1 MEKDVKEFSTANEKL
16 IQVDIEKE
24 MRESFLQ
31 YSMAVLVSRALPD
44 VRDGMKPVHR
54 RIIYTMNEADNT
66 SSKPYRKCAYTV
78 GEVLGKYHPHGDASV
93 YDALVRLAQDFS
105 MRYPLIDGHGNFGSV
120 DGDPPAAYRYTEARM
135 AKIASEL
142 LKDIKKDT
150 IDWGKNYDDKLDE
163 PTVLPVKF
171 PNLLVNGSVGIAVGM
186 ATNIPPH
193 NLNEVCDAIVARMDN
208 PECGIEEILQYI
220 KGPDFPTGGIIMGYS
235 GIRSAYYTGRGKI
248 TLRGKAEIVEEGNHS
263 RIIVTEIP
271 YMVNKSKLLETTG
284 QLMRDKRIEGI
295 SNLRDESDKDGMR
308 IVYELKRDVNAQVVL
323 NKLYSFTQLQDT
335 VGVIMIALVNGEPK
349 QLTLLEIL
357 DNYIAF
363 QKQIITRRT
372 AFDLKKAKER
382 AHILQGFLLAIDN
395 IDEVISILR
404 SSKSVQE
411 GKERLMER
419 FKEDDLAKLLQR
431 AMGEN
436 YKDVHFEHEIG
447 LSEEQAD
454 AIVQMRLGQLTGLE
468 RDKVISELAE
478 IMEKINKYRYEVE
491 IGEYNLS
498 RLNGFDIVFRSP
510 SVLPTREE
518 LVTAANKGAI
528 ITSEIEMVL
537 KLAPCKIIG
546 VTGTE
551 GKTTTTSIIYE
562 ILKSSGKNCFLG
574 GNIGKPIFTEI
585 KNMKPEDIVVLELS
599 SFQLMGM
606 EVSPDISVVTNM
618 YPDHLNIHS
627 SYEEYQQAKKNIFL
641 HQNENGVVILNYD
654 NEITRKFADEV
665 KSNLVYFS
673 SLQKLKNGYVYDRKD
688 ETIKRYA
695 NGKSENIL
703 KKQEIKLRGIHN
715 YENICAALAATAS
728 IVDEKSQIKAIKE
741 FNGVEHRLEFV
752 RELNGV
758 KYYNDSIGTSP
769 ASTIAGLNAFDE
781 NIILLAGGSDK
792 GLDYTE
798 IGETIA
804 KKVRVLLLTGP
815 TAEKIE
821 NATKL
826 AMNKAGK
833 ETVEII
839 HCKDLQEAVSTAN
852 EKAKSGEIVLMSPAS
867 ASFDAFKNFI
877 ERGIKFKEFV
887 NNL

>member
-1 MEKDVKEFSTANEKL
+1 MEYINKKLEEFNK
-16 IQVDIEKE
+16 
-24 MRESFLQ
+24 FLD
-31 YSMAVLVSRALPD
+31 SKKVAII
-44 VRDGMKPVHR
+44 GMGV
-54 RIIYTMNEADNT
+54 
-66 SSKPYRKCAYTV
+66 
-78 GEVLGKYHPHGDASV
+78 
-93 YDALVRLAQDFS
+93 
-105 MRYPLIDGHGNFGSV
+105 
-120 DGDPPAAYRYTEARM
+120 
-135 AKIASEL
+135 
-142 LKDIKKDT
+142 
-150 IDWGKNYDDKLDE
+150 
-163 PTVLPVKF
+163 
-171 PNLLVNGSVGIAVGM
+171 
-186 ATNIPPH
+186 
-193 NLNEVCDAIVARMDN
+193 
-208 PECGIEEILQYI
+208 
-220 KGPDFPTGGIIMGYS
+220 
-235 GIRSAYYTGRGKI
+235 
-248 TLRGKAEIVEEGNHS
+248 
-263 RIIVTEIP
+263 
-271 YMVNKSKLLETTG
+271 
-284 QLMRDKRIEGI
+284 
-295 SNLRDESDKDGMR
+295 SNLPLLDYFYDKNAKVTVFDKNTPSD
-308 IVYELKRDVNAQVVL
+308 
-323 NKLYSFTQLQDT
+323 
-335 VGVIMIALVNGEPK
+335 
-349 QLTLLEIL
+349 
-357 DNYIAF
+357 
-363 QKQIITRRT
+363 
-372 AFDLKKAKER
+372 
-382 AHILQGFLLAIDN
+382 
-395 IDEVISILR
+395 
-404 SSKSVQE
+404 
-411 GKERLMER
+411 
-419 FKEDDLAKLLQR
+419 
-431 AMGEN
+431 
-436 YKDVHFEHEIG
+436 
-447 LSEEQAD
+447 
-454 AIVQMRLGQLTGLE
+454 
-468 RDKVISELAE
+468 E

-498 RLNGFDIVFRSP
+498 RLNGFDIIFRSP

-585 KNMKPEDIVVLELS
+585 KNMKPEDIVVLELG

-665 KSNLVYFS
+665 KSNLVFFS
-673 SLQKLKNGYVYDRKD
+673 SLENLENGYVYDRKD
-688 ETIKRYA
+688 ETIKSYV

-715 YENICAALAATAS
+715 YENICAALAATAP

>member
-1 MEKDVKEFSTANEKL
+1 MEYINEKL
-16 IQVDIEKE
+16 EEFNK
-24 MRESFLQ
+24 FLD
-31 YSMAVLVSRALPD
+31 SKKVAII
-44 VRDGMKPVHR
+44 GMGV
-54 RIIYTMNEADNT
+54 
-66 SSKPYRKCAYTV
+66 
-78 GEVLGKYHPHGDASV
+78 
-93 YDALVRLAQDFS
+93 
-105 MRYPLIDGHGNFGSV
+105 
-120 DGDPPAAYRYTEARM
+120 
-135 AKIASEL
+135 
-142 LKDIKKDT
+142 
-150 IDWGKNYDDKLDE
+150 
-163 PTVLPVKF
+163 
-171 PNLLVNGSVGIAVGM
+171 
-186 ATNIPPH
+186 
-193 NLNEVCDAIVARMDN
+193 
-208 PECGIEEILQYI
+208 
-220 KGPDFPTGGIIMGYS
+220 
-235 GIRSAYYTGRGKI
+235 
-248 TLRGKAEIVEEGNHS
+248 
-263 RIIVTEIP
+263 
-271 YMVNKSKLLETTG
+271 
-284 QLMRDKRIEGI
+284 
-295 SNLRDESDKDGMR
+295 SNLPLLDYFYDKNAKVTVFDKNTPSD
-308 IVYELKRDVNAQVVL
+308 
-323 NKLYSFTQLQDT
+323 
-335 VGVIMIALVNGEPK
+335 
-349 QLTLLEIL
+349 
-357 DNYIAF
+357 
-363 QKQIITRRT
+363 
-372 AFDLKKAKER
+372 
-382 AHILQGFLLAIDN
+382 
-395 IDEVISILR
+395 
-404 SSKSVQE
+404 
-411 GKERLMER
+411 
-419 FKEDDLAKLLQR
+419 
-431 AMGEN
+431 
-436 YKDVHFEHEIG
+436 
-447 LSEEQAD
+447 
-454 AIVQMRLGQLTGLE
+454 
-468 RDKVISELAE
+468 E

-510 SVLPTREE
+510 SVLPTRDE
-518 LVTAANKGAI
+518 LIMADNKGTI

-627 SYEEYQQAKKNIFL
+627 SYEEYQRAKKNIFL
-641 HQNENGVVILNYD
+641 HQNDKGVVILNYD

-665 KSNLVYFS
+665 KSNLVFFS
-673 SLQKLKNGYVYDRKD
+673 SLENLENGYVYDRKD
-688 ETIKRYA
+688 ETIKNYV
-695 NGKSENIL
+695 NGKSKNIL

-715 YENICAALAATAS
+715 YENICAALAATAP
-728 IVDEKSQIKAIKE
+728 IVDEKDQIKAIKE

-821 NATKL
+821 NATRL
-826 AMNKAGK
+826 AMSKADK

-839 HCKDLQEAVSTAN
+839 HCKDLQEAVSVAN
-852 EKAKSGEIVLMSPAS
+852 RKAKSGEIVLMSPAS

>member
-1 MEKDVKEFSTANEKL
+1 MEYINKKLEEFNK
-16 IQVDIEKE
+16 
-24 MRESFLQ
+24 FLD
-31 YSMAVLVSRALPD
+31 SKKVAII
-44 VRDGMKPVHR
+44 GMGV
-54 RIIYTMNEADNT
+54 
-66 SSKPYRKCAYTV
+66 
-78 GEVLGKYHPHGDASV
+78 
-93 YDALVRLAQDFS
+93 
-105 MRYPLIDGHGNFGSV
+105 
-120 DGDPPAAYRYTEARM
+120 
-135 AKIASEL
+135 
-142 LKDIKKDT
+142 
-150 IDWGKNYDDKLDE
+150 
-163 PTVLPVKF
+163 
-171 PNLLVNGSVGIAVGM
+171 
-186 ATNIPPH
+186 
-193 NLNEVCDAIVARMDN
+193 
-208 PECGIEEILQYI
+208 
-220 KGPDFPTGGIIMGYS
+220 
-235 GIRSAYYTGRGKI
+235 
-248 TLRGKAEIVEEGNHS
+248 
-263 RIIVTEIP
+263 
-271 YMVNKSKLLETTG
+271 
-284 QLMRDKRIEGI
+284 
-295 SNLRDESDKDGMR
+295 SNLPLLDYFYDKNAKVTVFDKNTPSD
-308 IVYELKRDVNAQVVL
+308 
-323 NKLYSFTQLQDT
+323 
-335 VGVIMIALVNGEPK
+335 
-349 QLTLLEIL
+349 
-357 DNYIAF
+357 
-363 QKQIITRRT
+363 
-372 AFDLKKAKER
+372 
-382 AHILQGFLLAIDN
+382 
-395 IDEVISILR
+395 
-404 SSKSVQE
+404 
-411 GKERLMER
+411 
-419 FKEDDLAKLLQR
+419 
-431 AMGEN
+431 
-436 YKDVHFEHEIG
+436 
-447 LSEEQAD
+447 
-454 AIVQMRLGQLTGLE
+454 
-468 RDKVISELAE
+468 E

-498 RLNGFDIVFRSP
+498 RLNGFDIIFRSP

-665 KSNLVYFS
+665 KSKLVFFS
-673 SLQKLKNGYVYDRKD
+673 SLEKLENGYVYDRKD
-688 ETIKRYA
+688 ETIKSYV

-715 YENICAALAATAS
+715 YENICAALAATAT

-839 HCKDLQEAVSTAN
+839 HCKDLQEAVSMAN

>member
-1 MEKDVKEFSTANEKL
+1 MEYINKKLEEFNK
-16 IQVDIEKE
+16 
-24 MRESFLQ
+24 FLDFKKV
-31 YSMAVLVSRALPD
+31 AII
-44 VRDGMKPVHR
+44 GMGV
-54 RIIYTMNEADNT
+54 
-66 SSKPYRKCAYTV
+66 
-78 GEVLGKYHPHGDASV
+78 
-93 YDALVRLAQDFS
+93 
-105 MRYPLIDGHGNFGSV
+105 
-120 DGDPPAAYRYTEARM
+120 
-135 AKIASEL
+135 
-142 LKDIKKDT
+142 
-150 IDWGKNYDDKLDE
+150 
-163 PTVLPVKF
+163 
-171 PNLLVNGSVGIAVGM
+171 
-186 ATNIPPH
+186 
-193 NLNEVCDAIVARMDN
+193 
-208 PECGIEEILQYI
+208 
-220 KGPDFPTGGIIMGYS
+220 
-235 GIRSAYYTGRGKI
+235 
-248 TLRGKAEIVEEGNHS
+248 
-263 RIIVTEIP
+263 
-271 YMVNKSKLLETTG
+271 
-284 QLMRDKRIEGI
+284 
-295 SNLRDESDKDGMR
+295 SNLPLLDYFYDKNAKVTVFDKNTPSD
-308 IVYELKRDVNAQVVL
+308 
-323 NKLYSFTQLQDT
+323 
-335 VGVIMIALVNGEPK
+335 
-349 QLTLLEIL
+349 
-357 DNYIAF
+357 
-363 QKQIITRRT
+363 
-372 AFDLKKAKER
+372 
-382 AHILQGFLLAIDN
+382 
-395 IDEVISILR
+395 
-404 SSKSVQE
+404 
-411 GKERLMER
+411 
-419 FKEDDLAKLLQR
+419 
-431 AMGEN
+431 
-436 YKDVHFEHEIG
+436 
-447 LSEEQAD
+447 
-454 AIVQMRLGQLTGLE
+454 
-468 RDKVISELAE
+468 E

-599 SFQLMGM
+599 SFQLMEM

>member
-1 MEKDVKEFSTANEKL
+1 MEYINKKLEEFNK
-16 IQVDIEKE
+16 
-24 MRESFLQ
+24 FLD
-31 YSMAVLVSRALPD
+31 SKKVAII
-44 VRDGMKPVHR
+44 GMGV
-54 RIIYTMNEADNT
+54 
-66 SSKPYRKCAYTV
+66 
-78 GEVLGKYHPHGDASV
+78 
-93 YDALVRLAQDFS
+93 
-105 MRYPLIDGHGNFGSV
+105 
-120 DGDPPAAYRYTEARM
+120 
-135 AKIASEL
+135 
-142 LKDIKKDT
+142 
-150 IDWGKNYDDKLDE
+150 
-163 PTVLPVKF
+163 
-171 PNLLVNGSVGIAVGM
+171 
-186 ATNIPPH
+186 
-193 NLNEVCDAIVARMDN
+193 
-208 PECGIEEILQYI
+208 
-220 KGPDFPTGGIIMGYS
+220 
-235 GIRSAYYTGRGKI
+235 
-248 TLRGKAEIVEEGNHS
+248 
-263 RIIVTEIP
+263 
-271 YMVNKSKLLETTG
+271 
-284 QLMRDKRIEGI
+284 
-295 SNLRDESDKDGMR
+295 SNLPLLDYFYDKNAKVTVFDKNTPSD
-308 IVYELKRDVNAQVVL
+308 
-323 NKLYSFTQLQDT
+323 
-335 VGVIMIALVNGEPK
+335 
-349 QLTLLEIL
+349 
-357 DNYIAF
+357 
-363 QKQIITRRT
+363 
-372 AFDLKKAKER
+372 
-382 AHILQGFLLAIDN
+382 
-395 IDEVISILR
+395 
-404 SSKSVQE
+404 
-411 GKERLMER
+411 
-419 FKEDDLAKLLQR
+419 
-431 AMGEN
+431 
-436 YKDVHFEHEIG
+436 
-447 LSEEQAD
+447 
-454 AIVQMRLGQLTGLE
+454 
-468 RDKVISELAE
+468 E

-826 AMNKAGK
+826 AMNKVGK